1 MALPVLLT
9 ATGETIDVERVTN
22 DIADTIVKRIEG
34 IELSINTMSKV
45 DVVVEPIQLIAP
57 EGEGS
62 EGPGDASKVDI
73 QEQPDAVRLLMSIET
88 YLHSMHFDA
97 LAMRGLKDEVIE
109 IKEQLRMQE
118 EIGESKDADKLADDE
133 DAEDDNGG
141 LRELVESIELHTAQT
156 AAHAEVIKD
165 LMVEQKIRSDADD
178 VDDNKGDS
186 GTDPNDKPEKQ
197 KGVVGKMF
205 GGIMKTIKSL
215 FKGISLFLVGLS
227 VLAMALISGGGP
239 LMQQVKD
246 LFDTFMNDVLPPLFE
261 GIMKVVDVVMPAVI
275 EIVQTLAQ
283 AFGKI
288 VETLMPII
296 LNLVEQLL
304 PPIMQL
310 FETIMRLFA
319 TLMEALMPAINAIM
333 EDLLPPIIALFSK
346 LMDVFTEML
355 VFLTP
360 VFEAIGVVIGVI
372 ASTLGTIISSIT
384 DVVGAVLAFFQGD
397 TAKAKNMLANA
408 GDKVLIGIAN
418 LINGIIDFLA
428 DLVDMVPGLGGAAES
443 MRELKMEFGDRAQAR
458 VDQRGESDGSTADKL
473 EKQIDFEQPRA
484 TVKEAIEAKVA
495 DGTMSEVVGQ
505 QLLERYDQKK
515 EEETKKDATLV
526 SSKKPDMNDPDV
538 IAKAMAELMQPMDT
552 GDTTTAAQE
561 MLANAPTTPSAGV
574 NTATQNEQESEKD
587 LMSGGRGD
595 IKTEL
600 NTQQVNNTTAINNS
614 TTGIISSNGG
624 SSLGHRHRRVLP
636 GIVT

>member
-9 ATGETIDVERVTN
+9 ATGETIDVEKVTN

-34 IELSINTMSKV
+34 LELNIRTMSQV

-57 EGEGS
+57 EGDGS

-73 QEQPDAVRLLMSIET
+73 VEQPDAVRLLMSIDT

-118 EIGESKDADKLADDE
+118 ELAETKDADKLADDE

-141 LRELVESIELHTAQT
+141 IRELIENIELHTAQT
-156 AAHAEVIKD
+156 AAHAE
-165 LMVEQKIRSDADD
+165 KILDKMTTADPD
-178 VDDNKGDS
+178 ESQEENTGS
-186 GTDPNDKPEKQ
+186 AGTDPNEKAADKKQ
-197 KGVVGKMF
+197 GVVGKMF

-215 FKGISLFLVGLS
+215 FKGISLFLVGLA
-227 VLAMALISGGGP
+227 VLAASLISGGGP

-288 VETLMPII
+288 VETLMPVI

-310 FETIMRLFA
+310 FNTIMQLFA
-319 TLMEALMPAINAIM
+319 TLMEALMPAINTIM
-333 EDLLPPIIALFSK
+333 EELIPPIIELFTK
-346 LMDVFTEML
+346 LMDIFTEML

-360 VFEAIGVVIGVI
+360 VFESIGVAIGVV
-372 ASTLGTIISSIT
+372 ASVLGTAVSAVT
-384 DVVGAVLAFFQGD
+384 DLVGATLAFFQGD
-397 TAKAKNMLANA
+397 TEKAKNMLANA
-408 GDKVLIGIAN
+408 GDKVLIGIAD
-418 LINGIIDFLA
+418 LINGVINFLA
-428 DLVDMVPGLGGAAES
+428 DLVDMVPGLGNTAEK
-443 MRELKMEFGDRAQAR
+443 MRGMRMEFGDRAQAR
-458 VDQRGESDGSTADKL
+458 VDERGESDGSTADKM
-473 EKQIDFEQPRA
+473 EKEIDFEQDRN
-484 TVKEAIEAKVA
+484 TVKEAIEARVA
-495 DGTMSEVVGQ
+495 DGSMSEVVGQ
-505 QLLERYDQKK
+505 QLLERYDEKK
-515 EEETKKDATLV
+515 EEETKQDATLV
-526 SSKKPDMNDPDV
+526 SNKKADKSDPD
-538 IAKAMAELMQPMDT
+538 AMAAAMAELMQPMDT
-552 GDTTTAAQE
+552 GDTTDAAQE
-561 MLANAPTTPSAGV
+561 MLAGTPTTPASGI
-574 NTATQNEQESEKD
+574 NEATTGERESEKD
-587 LMSGGRGD
+587 SQDTGGGQTRTD
-595 IKTEL
+595 I

-614 TTGIISSNGG
+614 TTGILSSSGG
-624 SSLGHRHRRVLP
+624 SSLGSRHRRVLP
-636 GIVT
+636 GVKVG

>member
-9 ATGETIDVERVTN
+9 ATGETIDVEKVTN

-34 IELSINTMSKV
+34 LELNIRTMSQV

-73 QEQPDAVRLLMSIET
+73 QEQPDAVRLLMSIDK

-141 LRELVESIELHTAQT
+141 IRELVENIELHTAQT
-156 AAHAEVIKD
+156 AAHAE
-165 LMVEQKIRSDADD
+165 KILEKMTTADPD
-178 VDDNKGDS
+178 QSTDDNTPKQE
-186 GTDPNDKPEKQ
+186 DPNDKPEKQ

-310 FETIMRLFA
+310 FNTIMRLFA

-333 EDLLPPIIALFSK
+333 EDLLPPIIELFSK

-360 VFEAIGVVIGVI
+360 VFESIGVVIGVI
-372 ASTLGTIISSIT
+372 ASTLGTIVSAIT

-397 TAKAKNMLANA
+397 TEKAKNMLANA

-443 MRELKMEFGDRAQAR
+443 MREMKMSFGDRAQAR

-473 EKQIDFEQPRA
+473 EKEIDFEQDRA

-515 EEETKKDATLV
+515 EEETKEDATLV
-526 SSKKPDMNDPDV
+526 SNKKADVNDPD
-538 IAKAMAELMQPMDT
+538 AMAAAMAELMQPMDT

-587 LMSGGRGD
+587 LMSGGGGD
-595 IKTEL
+595 MHTEL